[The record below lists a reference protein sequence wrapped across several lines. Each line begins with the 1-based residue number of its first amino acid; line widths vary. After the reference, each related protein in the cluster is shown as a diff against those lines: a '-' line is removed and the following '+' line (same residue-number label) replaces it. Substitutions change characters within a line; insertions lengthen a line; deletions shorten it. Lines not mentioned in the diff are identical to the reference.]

1 MMTVYDRD
9 WFKATLI
16 EAGVAID
23 GTAGEQ
29 IDAWDARFHKL
40 WWDHRGRRGKK
51 SPGGGAAP
59 SKALLAVNAA
69 LFEWLGPPEEYS
81 YQITTEQAQ
90 IHQFDPVKMEAMLW
104 LRDATTDA
112 IKRLKDQRKGVRE
125 ETVNTRL
132 FLELYWFYTDVTGAK
147 KLSDTGP
154 AFRFITTFSEKMDEL
169 AVFKKT
175 RLADLIRKANARPRG
190 QLYSVA
196 EPNAGPKMTTAFPL
210 RREKN

>member
-23 GTAGEQ
+23 GIAGEQ
-29 IDAWDARFHKL
+29 IDAWEARFHKL

-51 SPGGGAAP
+51 FPGGGAAP
-59 SKALLAVNAA
+59 SKALLDVNAA
-69 LFEWLGPPEEYS
+69 LLEWLGPPHEYM
-81 YQITTEQAQ
+81 QPVTTEQGQ
-90 IHQFDPVKMEAMLW
+90 IHQFDPVKMEAMWW

-112 IKRLKDQRKGVRE
+112 IKRLRGQRKGVRE

-132 FLELYWFYTDVTGAK
+132 FLELYWFYIDVTGTK

-154 AFRFITTFSEKMDEL
+154 AFRFITTFSEKMDAL

-190 QLYSVA
+190 QLYPVA